1 MSTLK
6 VNQIQ
11 DTGGGNS
18 FAPSSISTGLIKAWV
33 NFRGGNGN
41 TTGIN
46 DSLGVTSITDN
57 GTGHYFINFSSN
69 FANINYCMTGTATED
84 LTNSGS
90 RGEVV
95 VAGDRTPHTVGQCRI
110 FSQTTNGSAS
120 PRDCGRVELHFVGD
134 T

>member
-6 VNQIQ
+6 VDQIQ

-18 FAPSSISTGLIKAWV
+18 FAPSSINTGLIKAWV

-41 TTGIN
+41 THGIN
-46 DSLGVTSITDN
+46 DSFGVTSVTDN
-57 GTGHYFINFSSN
+57 NTGHYFINFSSN

-110 FSQTTNGSAS
+110 FTQTTNGSAV
-120 PRDCGRVELHFVGD
+120 PRDCGRVELHFIGD